1 MVSFLLILRTDAR
14 VDQSNFTGNF
24 PSPQPPEPLFLSY
37 HCFFGVF
44 WILSP
49 GRQGTEQKDPVS
61 SSFHYSGMIIRS
73 GSMCR
78 KGITLSITATRKP
91 WCWRIRRN
99 SPTGRSAKTT
109 RPVVFQTPKGNCEK
123 KIEPSGDLMIQIMQE
138 TGGPEMAY
146 AAMVSYAELGGE

>member
-1 MVSFLLILRTDAR
+1 
-14 VDQSNFTGNF
+14 
-24 PSPQPPEPLFLSY
+24 
-37 HCFFGVF
+37 
-44 WILSP
+44 
-49 GRQGTEQKDPVS
+49 
-61 SSFHYSGMIIRS
+61 MIIRS

-138 TGGPEMAY
+138 TGDPEMAY